1 MDERLFTRLAAL
13 LDTQPVVLASV
24 TATRGAVPR
33 RAGARM
39 LVTADATE
47 FSVGGGMAESRVVE
61 AARELLRGC
70 RPSHSDSGPSSVS
83 ERASARDDSASMAA
97 ATGGVTVGGAEDPT
111 LSATMSIDLTGRAGS
126 AGVCGGSMSIAL
138 KRWDPE
144 DRARAIELSTT
155 LQSGRIATLH
165 AIDAGAGADATL
177 HPDERLLIVGGG
189 HCALALYELARHLEF
204 DIWVHDE
211 RADCFDQA
219 RFASATIL
227 AGPAALLARALETPR
242 PVYAVLLNREYRAD
256 VEALEVLCARP
267 PALVTMMG
275 SRKRIDEVR
284 AALPGHD
291 AALARVVA
299 PTGIEI
305 GAETP
310 HEIAVS
316 ILAQLVAFRRAGGT
330 ELA

>member
-33 RAGARM
+33 KAGARM
-39 LVTADATE
+39 LVTPDASE
-47 FSVGGGMAESRVVE
+47 FSVGGGAAESRVID
-61 AARELLRGC
+61 AARALLAHG
-70 RPSHSDSGPSSVS
+70 
-83 ERASARDDSASMAA
+83 AA
-97 ATGGVTVGGAEDPT
+97 AGR
-111 LSATMSIDLTGRAGS
+111 ATSVAIDLTGKAGS
-126 AGVCGGSMSIAL
+126 AGVCGGTMAVAL
-138 KRWDPE
+138 KRLDPS
-144 DRARAIELSTT
+144 DRMRAVELATT
-155 LQSGRIATLH
+155 LQSGRGATLR
-165 AIDAGAGADATL
+165 APDAGADADATL
-177 HPDERLLIVGGG
+177 RPDERLLIVGGG
-189 HCALALYELARHLEF
+189 HCALALYELARHLEL

-211 RADCFDQA
+211 RPDCFDQA

-227 AGPAALLARALETPR
+227 SGPPAELARALDTPR

-256 VEALEVLCARP
+256 VDALEVLCMRP
-267 PALVTMMG
+267 PALTTMMG

-284 AALPGHD
+284 AALPHHD
-291 AALARVVA
+291 AAIARVVA
-299 PTGIEI
+299 PTGLEI